1 MQSQRDITGERKP
14 RANYHI
20 MLYGVYTNTGE
31 NQTHSNRDE
40 ILIIG
45 KYKFYYHTIMAKYE
59 SYQIN
64 DLSCIHNV

>member
-1 MQSQRDITGERKP
+1 
-14 RANYHI
+14 
-20 MLYGVYTNTGE
+20 MLYGVYTTTGG